1 MPRRGK
7 RIRVATNIYADG
19 SGLAARVAVGEWRKE
34 KRFRLDTPIDVIQ
47 AWQDRERERLSY
59 CGRAMKP
66 ERGTLAADVDRYL
79 DQVRHL
85 AGWVSLRSELRA
97 WVALFPETN
106 RYRLT
111 AAEVR
116 QARSTW
122 LDAGLQPKTI
132 NNRVAALARLFH
144 HLDGRRAPTPCDDV
158 TPLRVHKT
166 PPRVITNAIVT
177 AVYNEMLAFEQSGRL
192 RNAKAR
198 ARFMVIASTGKRP
211 SELMRAQ
218 PDDVDLGRRVWIVRD
233 GKGGFSPGV
242 YLNDEMLVAWMIFA
256 QANAWGPFREG
267 SWVRTLRSAGWP
279 AGVRPYQLRHTI
291 GLRMSEQGADL
302 ADIQQ
307 HLGHKRIE
315 TTRRHYVPVLGSRL
329 QRVSELLDG
338 RFGWTGDGATPDATI
353 KKREAESGGELRS
366 PVKRPPSPDQRKPRK
381 RSG

>member
-97 WVALFPETN
+97 WVALFPQTN

-144 HLDGRRAPTPCDDV
+144 QLDGRRAPTPCDDV

-166 PPRVITNAIVT
+166 PARVITNAIVT
-177 AVYNEMLAFEQSGRL
+177 AVYDRLLEFEQSGRL
-192 RNAKAR
+192 RTAKAR

-256 QANAWGPFREG
+256 QADAWGPFREG
-267 SWVRTLRSAGWP
+267 SWVRTLRAAGWP

-291 GLRMSEQGADL
+291 GLRMSEGGADL

-338 RFGWTGDGATPDATI
+338 RFGWTGDGATPGAPAA
-353 KKREAESGGELRS
+353 KREAESGGELRT
-366 PVKRPPSPDQRKPRK
+366 PEKRAPSPDQRKPR
-381 RSG
+381 RTSG